1 MSNTKYFYN
10 QNAFLF
16 FENTFHVDMK
26 NIYEI
31 FLKYVPIGGKILD
44 VGCGS
49 GRDALYFKN
58 AGFDVDA
65 FDYSESL
72 VQLAKEKTGLN
83 IGCQSFYDLDVR
95 HEYDGI
101 WACASLLHCDRG
113 RLHEVMQKIINAL
126 KVNGIGYISF
136 KYGEEDRIHDGRI
149 FTDLNEIQAHELLA
163 SLDNVQLLQQWV
175 TLDNRP
181 NREEKWLNLIIQHRS
196 HC

>member
-31 FLKYVPIGGKILD
+31 FLKYMPQGGKILD

-58 AGFDVDA
+58 AGFVVDA

-72 VQLAKEKTGLN
+72 VELAKEKTGLD
-83 IGCQSFYDLDVR
+83 IQHQSFYDLDVVN
-95 HEYDGI
+95 EYDGI

-113 RLHEVMQKIINAL
+113 RLHEVMQKMMNAL
-126 KVNGIGYISF
+126 KANGVCYVSF
-136 KYGEEDRIHDGRI
+136 KYGDQDRTQDGRS
-149 FTDLNEIQAHELLA
+149 FTDLNEEQAQVLLKSLENIELLK
-163 SLDNVQLLQQWV
+163 QWM
-175 TLDNRP
+175 TMDNRP
-181 NREEKWLNLIIQHRS
+181 DRQEKWLNLLVARR
-196 HC
+196 